1 MAAAEEDFE
10 FQLQQEEIQRHH
22 QEHGDPFTY
31 TDPDDGTV
39 YEWDQD
45 KLAWFPK
52 ITDDFIAAYQA
63 NYGVAESTQQQT
75 ASTTQQQQTQQ
86 QQQQQKKA
94 KKDLK
99 PGEKRKANDPEWFD
113 VDEVKNTN
121 VYVSG
126 LPTDITDDEFK
137 DLMQKCGII
146 MEDMETGQ
154 PKFKLYRDQ
163 NGQLK
168 GDGRCCY
175 LKRESVDLALQI
187 LDNYEFRSHTIHVE
201 PAKFQLKGAYN
212 PALKKKKKKQKKQK
226 NMQERLLD
234 WRPERKEPLRPK
246 HERVMIIRNMFH
258 PKDFEED
265 PLELNEISDDLR
277 SECEKFGI
285 VKKVLIFDRHPD
297 GVASVAYKEAEMADA
312 AVAALNGRWFG
323 GRQLNVALWDG
334 VTDYQIEETDR
345 EREERLKKWEEFLDL
360 GADIRKGDAKKDDA
374 TETTSR
380 TEKAS
385 SSTAGESTSD
395 GGKTEG

>member
-10 FQLQQEEIQRHH
+10 FQLQQEEIQQHKR
-22 QEHGDPFTY
+22 EHGDPFTY

-39 YEWDQD
+39 YEWDQE

-63 NYGVAESTQQQT
+63 NYGVTDATQQQT
-75 ASTTQQQQTQQ
+75 ASTTQQTQ
-86 QQQQQKKA
+86 QQQQQKKV
-94 KKDLK
+94 KKELK

-146 MEDMETGQ
+146 MEDAETGQ

-175 LKRESVDLALQI
+175 LKRESVELALQI

-212 PALKKKKKKQKKQK
+212 PALKKKKKKKQKKEK

-265 PLELNEISDDLR
+265 PLVLNEISDDLR
-277 SECEKFGI
+277 EECEKFGI
-285 VKKVLIFDRHPD
+285 VKKVLLFDRHPD
-297 GVASVAYKEAEMADA
+297 GVASVAFKEAEMADA
-312 AVAALNGRWFG
+312 AVAALNARWFG

-334 VTDYQIEETDR
+334 VTDYQIQETDR
-345 EREERLKKWEEFLDL
+345 EREERLKKWEEFLDK
-360 GADIRKGDAKKDDA
+360 GADIKKEVT
-374 TETTSR
+374 TEATTS
-380 TEKAS
+380 TTTTAAS
-385 SSTAGESTSD
+385 SSTAGESD
-395 GGKTEG
+395 RGKTEG